1 MKKGS
6 LELTS
11 RQVIM
16 LILMIIILAVVLI
29 LAFGYYDQLK
39 KIWTVLGSRG
49 EDIGAKAVT

>member
-16 LILMIIILAVVLI
+16 LILMIIIFAVVLI

-39 KIWTVLGSRG
+39 KMWIILGSKG

>member
-16 LILMIIILAVVLI
+16 LILMIIILAIVLI

-39 KIWTVLGSRG
+39 
-49 EDIGAKAVT
+49 AVWINNMILE

>member
-16 LILMIIILAVVLI
+16 LILMIIILAIVLI

-39 KIWTVLGSRG
+39 AVWINLGSKG
-49 EDIGAKAVT
+49 ESIGAKAVT